1 MKLTVVIYAQNTASE
16 LVEKSLKA
24 VYGSTLN
31 DYEVLLLDDGSANA
45 YTELAEKYG
54 ARYVRTEKRGAFAS
68 RLYSVEIANGE
79 YIAFANAG
87 NTATF
92 NYYMPMLD
100 KATEAGADIVI
111 NDIAYEVNGV
121 KLISGAEVAKDY
133 DLCGKEILDEL
144 VHDHARTYAYYSLY
158 NKIFKKSVLKK
169 MKRELE
175 KTDAIML
182 SLSCKEDILLSIYAF
197 KNASKL
203 VSVHTGYYIL
213 GVDTDKRDVEALA
226 TSVTALFDYGVG
238 YLNVGLVKDT
248 FLGALLLVA
257 KAQKE
262 KTKSLLESDAV
273 CCERV
278 KPLSKKEAV
287 MYAKMQALGDNFDDI
302 ERALKKVYS
311 SGAGATV
318 IYDMSDE
325 YVKSTL
331 EAVQSTRSA
340 QQKQVTL
347 MVPKKITKKKAKIA
361 PSELLAYVSL

>member
-1 MKLTVVIYAQNTASE
+1 MKLTVVIYAQDTARE

-92 NYYMPMLD
+92 NYYMPMLE
-100 KATEAGADIVI
+100 KANEADADIVI

-121 KLISGAEVAKDY
+121 KLVSSAEVAKDY
-133 DLCGKEILDEL
+133 DLCDKDILDEL

-175 KTDAIML
+175 KTDVIM
-182 SLSCKEDILLSIYAF
+182 SALSCKEDILLSIYAF
-197 KNASKL
+197 KNAKKL
-203 VSVHTGYYIL
+203 STVHTGYYVL
-213 GVDTDKRDVEALA
+213 TVDTARHDISALA
-226 TSVTALFDYGVG
+226 SSVATLFDYGVG
-238 YLNVGLVKDT
+238 YLNVGLVEDT
-248 FLGALLLVA
+248 FLGALMLIS

-262 KTKSLLESDAV
+262 KSKAISAIAAV
-273 CCERV
+273 CCDKI
-278 KPLSKKEAV
+278 KPLSKKEAA
-287 MYAKMQALGDNFDDI
+287 MYAKMQSLGDNFDDI
-302 ERALKKVYS
+302 EKALKKVYD

-318 IYDMSDE
+318 IYDMSDA

-331 EAVQSTRSA
+331 EKIQSSRSA
-340 QQKQVTL
+340 QQKQITL

-361 PSELLAYVSL
+361 SNELLAYVSL